1 MNFVELE
8 SQLPSLGDFSFSDR
22 KEIRSY
28 KYKSAVF
35 LTLNFSKDR
44 ICLRL
49 PAVEQS
55 IFVDYA
61 PEKIWKVPNQWGNY
75 GWTLFSIEQLE
86 WEVVKEAINV
96 AMEYVVIRKLQKKL
110 K

>member
-1 MNFVELE
+1 MNFVVLE
-8 SQLPSLGDFSFSDR
+8 QQLPSLGNFTFSDR
-22 KEIRSY
+22 KGIRSY
-28 KYKSAVF
+28 KFKGAVF

-55 IFVDYA
+55 VFTDFA
-61 PEKIWKVPNQWGNY
+61 PGIIWKVPNQWGNY

-86 WEVVKEAINV
+86 WEVVHEAII
-96 AMEYVVIRKLQKKL
+96 AAKEYVVIRKIQKKL
-110 K
+110 N

>member
-8 SQLPSLGDFSFSDR
+8 QQLPSLGNFTISDR
-22 KEIRSY
+22 KGIRSY
-28 KYKSAVF
+28 KFKGAVF

-49 PAVEQS
+49 PTVEQS
-55 IFVDYA
+55 VFTDFA
-61 PEKIWKVPNQWGNY
+61 PGVIWKVPNQWGNY

-86 WEVVKEAINV
+86 WEVVHEAII
-96 AMEYVVIRKLQKKL
+96 AAKEYVVIRKIQKKL
-110 K
+110 N

>member
-8 SQLPSLGDFSFSDR
+8 QQLLSLGIFSFLDR
-22 KEIRSY
+22 KGIRSY
-28 KYKSAVF
+28 KFKGAVF

-55 IFVDYA
+55 IFIDIA
-61 PEKIWKVPNQWGNY
+61 PGIIWKVPNQWGNY

-86 WEVVKEAINV
+86 WEVVHEAIIA
-96 AMEYVVIRKLQKKL
+96 AMEYVVVRKIEKKL
-110 K
+110 S

>member
-8 SQLPSLGDFSFSDR
+8 QQLPSLGNFSFSDR
-22 KEIRSY
+22 KGIRSY
-28 KYKSAVF
+28 KFKSAVF

-55 IFVDYA
+55 IFIDFA
-61 PEKIWKVPNQWGNY
+61 PGIIWKVPNHWGNY
-75 GWTLFSIEQLE
+75 GWTLFSIKQLE
-86 WEVVKEAINV
+86 WEVVHEAIIA
-96 AMEYVVIRKLQKKL
+96 AMEYVVIRKIQKKL
-110 K
+110 N

>member
-8 SQLPSLGDFSFSDR
+8 QQLPSLGNFTFSDR
-22 KEIRSY
+22 KGIRSY
-28 KYKSAVF
+28 KFKGAVF

-49 PAVEQS
+49 PPVEQS
-55 IFVDYA
+55 VFTDFA
-61 PEKIWKVPNQWGNY
+61 PGIIWKVPNQWGNY

-86 WEVVKEAINV
+86 WEVVHEAIIA
-96 AMEYVVIRKLQKKL
+96 AMEYVVVRKIQKKL
-110 K
+110 N